1 MNLAEINEK
10 SIGLYVQWLK
20 GTSDG
25 SWELR
30 KQGPMRTALVCVDVK
45 RDVHLIGQTALIE
58 YTAPNGDKTVRL
70 DGKLQ
75 EKYTGKYTGAFS
87 QKEMTDIADAFGG
100 ISKADANYVF
110 VEGIVL
116 PLAAIYEG
124 QWYINP
130 VVLEEFRK
138 IATTVEASNT
148 AMEPLVNYGIS
159 FKTKL
164 SDPFYTVITVPA
176 ITNDAAIKQIEQML
190 IEKYLINGSVF
201 ILGINKL

>member
-30 KQGPMRTALVCVDVK
+30 KQGPMRTALVCIDVK
-45 RDVHLIGQTALIE
+45 KDVHLIGQTALIE
-58 YTAPNGDKTVRL
+58 YTAPNGDKTIRL
-70 DGKLQ
+70 DGELQ

-100 ISKADANYVF
+100 ISNADANYVF

-130 VVLEEFRK
+130 VVFEEYNKFMSSK
-138 IATTVEASNT
+138 AENIES
-148 AMEPLVNYGIS
+148 ELVTYGIS
-159 FKTKL
+159 FKTKI